1 MAGAFAF
8 LLFGYEM
15 VRGPSNALYMKAYG
29 PQNLGLI
36 LTVTPPLLA
45 ALLFGYNLCLSR
57 LGARKTL
64 AAAGLFST
72 AALALLRV
80 PAAGNGA
87 WAPAALYFIRQAY
100 VVVLIEQYW
109 SFLDSRLSPE
119 TARRANGVM
128 TGIGSLGGVLGGY
141 LLGRFSGRLTIS
153 DWILGS
159 ALCTLAAGAF
169 ADAAYH
175 VGGEPRAETPAAG
188 SGSRALGLGSFL
200 REPLL
205 LRLLLLVGISQA
217 FAVIVDLRFQT
228 AVFTAI
234 PGMDAQAAY
243 YGRYYSLLNAGTFF
257 LQFAVTPLAL
267 SRLAPGRIQAAIPAV
282 HVGLG
287 VWALLH
293 PSLSSCA
300 AAYLAFKSVD
310 YSLFRSSKE
319 IFYMGLS
326 FDARYRAKELIDI
339 LVYRFGKG
347 STAFLIA
354 VLQRAGIMT
363 IAIFSWSALAGG
375 LAWMGLALPLAWPS
389 RRDRRPQPSS

>member
-8 LLFGYEM
+8 LLLGYEM
-15 VRGPSNALYMKAYG
+15 VRGPSNVLYMRAYG

-36 LTVTPPLLA
+36 LTVTPPLLT
-45 ALLFGYNLCLSR
+45 ALLYGYNLCLSR

-64 AAAGLFST
+64 AAAGLLST
-72 AALALLRV
+72 GALALLRV
-80 PAAGNGA
+80 LAAGRWA

-109 SFLDSRLSPE
+109 SFLDSRLSPK
-119 TARRANGVM
+119 TAGRANGIMAGV
-128 TGIGSLGGVLGGY
+128 GSLGGILGGY
-141 LLGRFSGRLTIS
+141 LLGRFSGRWAIT

-159 ALCTLAAGAF
+159 ALCTLVAGAF

-175 VGGEPRAETPAAG
+175 FGGEPRAETIAAG
-188 SGSRALGLGSFL
+188 PGSHALGLGSFL
-200 REPLL
+200 REPIL

-228 AVFTAI
+228 AIFSKI
-234 PGMDAQAAY
+234 PAMNAQAAY
-243 YGRYYSLLNAGTFF
+243 YGRYYSLLNAATFF

-267 SRLAPGRIQAAIPAV
+267 SRLSPGIVQAAIPAV

-287 VWALLH
+287 VWALYH
-293 PSLSSCA
+293 PSLLSCA
-300 AAYLAFKSVD
+300 AAYLVFKSVD
-310 YSLFRSSKE
+310 YSLFRASKE

-347 STAFLIA
+347 SAALLIA

-363 IAIFSWSALAGG
+363 IAIFSWAALAGG
-375 LAWMGLALPLAWPS
+375 LAWTGLVAPLAGGMGKTEG
-389 RRDRRPQPSS
+389 